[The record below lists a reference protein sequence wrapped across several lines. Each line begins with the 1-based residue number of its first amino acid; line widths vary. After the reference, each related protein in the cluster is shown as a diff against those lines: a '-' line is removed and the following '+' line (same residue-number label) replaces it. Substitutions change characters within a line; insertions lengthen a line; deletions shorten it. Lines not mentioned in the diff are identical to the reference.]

1 MSQERLSTGAFSALG
16 GGNWPGHHPANRC
29 CVGVKATSPASLS
42 FLPGHSWPGQ
52 PLHQR
57 PSGSGLPPRLIGRD
71 SLLQRRPQYPGKP
84 PRQTRSGPSA
94 GYTATAPRQYPRRNL
109 LKLRR
114 SLMLTQ
120 PLLDKLS
127 QLRLSGFRAALEEQ
141 LHNPQYDDLSF

>member
-71 SLLQRRPQYPGKP
+71 SLLQRRPQYPGNHLEKLAVDQAPATPLP
-84 PRQTRSGPSA
+84 PQSNIRGET
-94 GYTATAPRQYPRRNL
+94 Y
-109 LKLRR
+109 
-114 SLMLTQ
+114 
-120 PLLDKLS
+120 
-127 QLRLSGFRAALEEQ
+127 
-141 LHNPQYDDLSF
+141 